1 MKFYTFMPQALLS
14 LALTTVPALAQS
26 TANSQGSSH
35 LPDVVGNLL
44 RLNEPRTFSKTPLK
58 PAASGSSKT
67 YQFAS
72 ADYPGSATS
81 LVLDENVTEAVG
93 YTQEQD
99 NVSGF
104 TLKAGTYELFTVPSF
119 TNEITGI
126 NTAGQIVG
134 IYADSSDTTH
144 GFLDSGGVVTNI
156 DDPSAKLD
164 GTAPFDINDGGEIV
178 GYFIDSS
185 NLSHGFYTL
194 DGGISFTDFD
204 YPGATSTLASGVN
217 KAGNIV
223 GKWLDS
229 SLNAHSFLLSK
240 GTYSSFDFPSG
251 SETTAIGIND
261 SNEIA
266 GYFADAS
273 GAYHGFIYSNGA
285 FTQVDIAG
293 AMGTQITRIK
303 NNGRITG
310 LYIDQLNESHGFT
323 GH

>member
-1 MKFYTFMPQALLS
+1 MNVNALTPLALLS
-14 LALTTVPALAQS
+14 LVLSTAPAPAQS
-26 TANSQGSSH
+26 NANSQPSH
-35 LPDVVGNLL
+35 LPDVVGSLL
-44 RLNEPRTFSKTPLK
+44 RLHESRTFSKTPLK
-58 PAASGSSKT
+58 PAVSGSAKT
-67 YQFAS
+67 YQFMS

-81 LVLDENVTEAVG
+81 LVFDENSTEAIG
-93 YTQEQD
+93 YTQEPA

-104 TLKAGTYELFTVPSF
+104 TLKAGAYELFNAPSF
-119 TNEITGI
+119 INEITGI

-144 GFLDSGGVVTNI
+144 GFLDTGGVITNI
-156 DDPSAKLD
+156 DDPSAELS
-164 GTAPFDINDGGEIV
+164 GTAPFDINDSGEIV

-185 NLSHGFYTL
+185 NLRHGFYTL

-204 YPGATSTLASGVN
+204 YPDAISTEAAGVN

-223 GKWLDS
+223 GVWEDS
-229 SLNAHSFLLSK
+229 SMKSHSFLLSK

-266 GYFADAS
+266 GYFADTN

-285 FTQVDIAG
+285 FTQIDVAG
-293 AMGTQITRIK
+293 ATGTQITRIK

-310 LYIDQLNESHGFT
+310 LYIDQLTEIHGFT